1 MRGHYKAVSNLVLRF
16 VVQMNSFQR
25 LIHTSPPTDAM
36 PVKMLGPHPVDCD
49 SAALGKGLN
58 MCFFDKSASILQAC
72 ELLVLTSKKTE
83 IIMD

>member
-1 MRGHYKAVSNLVLRF
+1 MAVDLGLDSASGCPGRACEGTD
-16 VVQMNSFQR
+16 
-25 LIHTSPPTDAM
+25 LI
-36 PVKMLGPHPVDCD
+36 PHSDPRVPD